1 MIYISIYKNP
11 DTWETFVISKEDFE
25 LVEDE
30 LSKHE
35 RTKWYVKV
43 DTDDRGLI
51 QGPKHKRLTE
61 NPKELY
67 RCIRPGSKK

>member
-30 LSKHE
+30 LGKHE
-35 RTKWYVKV
+35 RTKWYIKT
-43 DTDDRGLI
+43 DTDDTRPI
-51 QGPKHKRLTE
+51 QRLEHKRSKE
-61 NPKELY
+61 DPKELY
-67 RCIRPGSKK
+67 RYIRPGSKK

>member
-11 DTWETFVISKEDFE
+11 DTWETFIVSKEDFE

-30 LSKHE
+30 LGKHE

-43 DTDDRGLI
+43 DTDDKGFI
-51 QGPKHKRLTE
+51 QGPKHERFTE
-61 NPKELY
+61 NFKELY
-67 RCIRPGSKK
+67 RCMRPSSKK